1 MTGRP
6 GDAPPQANV
15 ELIVRSV
22 MRDFGIGADVRGI
35 ALSVHEWK
43 IEIAGLDG
51 TRTTLTVVD
60 SSPQNMRR
68 SIMAALDV
76 EC

>member
-1 MTGRP
+1 VNRRP
-6 GDAPPQANV
+6 GDAPSRANV

-22 MRDFGIGADVRGI
+22 MREFGIEADVRGI

-43 IEIAGLDG
+43 IEITCLGA
-51 TRTTLTVVD
+51 RTTLTVVD

-76 EC
+76 ES